1 MGIEHLGQREHREK
15 GDDFLPTGLPEVT
28 KVFVQDNEVLIKQ
41 AIMAVNDNHLPRA
54 MVHCPSREGQGM
66 WEGMGDVAL
75 KRHLPGFALSSLMSA
90 YLSTAARMDTFDE
103 NLALQQIAVAVQLT
117 GNLMKAD
124 LQTIAVPRGE

>member
-1 MGIEHLGQREHREK
+1 
-15 GDDFLPTGLPEVT
+15 LPEVT

-41 AIMAVNDNHLPRA
+41 AILAVKDNHLPRA

-90 YLSTAARMDTFDE
+90 YLSTEARMNTYDKD
-103 NLALQQIAVAVQLT
+103 LALKQIAVAIQLT

-124 LQTIAVPRGE
+124 LQEIAVPQGD

>member
-1 MGIEHLGQREHREK
+1 
-15 GDDFLPTGLPEVT
+15 
-28 KVFVQDNEVLIKQ
+28 
-41 AIMAVNDNHLPRA
+41 
-54 MVHCPSREGQGM
+54 M

-103 NLALQQIAVAVQLT
+103 NLALQQTAVAVQLT

-124 LQTIAVPRGE
+124 LKKIAVPRGE